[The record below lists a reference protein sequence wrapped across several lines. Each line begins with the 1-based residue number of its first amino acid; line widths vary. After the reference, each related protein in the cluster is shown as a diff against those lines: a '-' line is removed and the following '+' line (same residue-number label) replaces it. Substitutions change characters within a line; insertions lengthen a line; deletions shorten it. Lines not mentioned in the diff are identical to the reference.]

1 MRGRRLGEGGE
12 RERERE
18 RERVGQWQPEDRQRR
33 EGGREALEPTTRLG
47 TENSRK
53 MGPESHKTRDSNHE
67 QSAQFHIGIEYEVNC
82 TLDLLTRKGC
92 YLDKRFCTQFF
103 ESSPYLPGQQGS
115 CRTAVELSEN
125 SEQNPMSV

>member
-1 MRGRRLGEGGE
+1 MGEGGE

-103 ESSPYLPGQQGS
+103 ESSLICLGS
-115 CRTAVELSEN
+115 KEAA
-125 SEQNPMSV
+125 EQL